1 MFRSYRY
8 IRPRL
13 SDKNFWLVSWNIIS
27 IILRNNSCLSLIHPI
42 KLNLN
47 TNLWYKF
54 NYSQHSTSLRNY
66 QKTHSIKNYIHISF
80 ALNWVF
86 HNCVGYSTSILFY
99 YSPLPTG
106 CSISNI
112 LQQVDLTGLTI
123 WSIISYSSWAIM
135 EILII

>member
-27 IILRNNSCLSLIHPI
+27 IILRNNSCLSLIHPV

-54 NYSQHSTSLRNY
+54 NYSQHSTSLRIY
-66 QKTHSIKNYIHISF
+66 KKHILLKITYTYVCTKLGFSQ
-80 ALNWVF
+80 LCWVF
-86 HNCVGYSTSILFY
+86 NFYLILLFSTSNRLLLFQHFATSWPNRINDLVNHILF
-99 YSPLPTG
+99 
-106 CSISNI
+106 
-112 LQQVDLTGLTI
+112 
-123 WSIISYSSWAIM
+123 
-135 EILII
+135 